1 VSYQVG
7 DKQFPQEIEEHYGR
21 IDILVNNAGSM
32 VERAT
37 LSEMTENV
45 RDRVMDV
52 NLRSVYLCSQAV
64 LPIMK
69 QQGGGRI
76 INMTSVSARDGG
88 SPNSLAYS
96 TAKGGVSTLT
106 RPILRPRGR
115 WHKGQR
121 GRPRPHRHPVPRRV
135 HHRRKEGRGRT
146 EHSARRGVPPKRS
159 STRSSSW
166 RLRRPTTS

>member
-7 DKQFPQEIEEHYGR
+7 DKQFSQEIEEHYGR
-21 IDILVNNAGSM
+21 IDILVNNARSM

-69 QQGGGRI
+69 
-76 INMTSVSARDGG
+76 
-88 SPNSLAYS
+88 
-96 TAKGGVSTLT
+96 
-106 RPILRPRGR
+106 
-115 WHKGQR
+115 
-121 GRPRPHRHPVPRRV
+121 
-135 HHRRKEGRGRT
+135 
-146 EHSARRGVPPKRS
+146 
-159 STRSSSW
+159 
-166 RLRRPTTS
+166 

>member
-7 DKQFPQEIEEHYGR
+7 DKQFSREIEEHYGR
-21 IDILVNNAGSM
+21 IDILVDNTGSI

-52 NLRSVYLCSQAV
+52 NLKSVYLCSQAV

-88 SPNSLAYS
+88 SPSSLAYS

-106 RPILRPRGR
+106 P
-115 WHKGQR
+115 
-121 GRPRPHRHPVPRRV
+121 
-135 HHRRKEGRGRT
+135 
-146 EHSARRGVPPKRS
+146 
-159 STRSSSW
+159 
-166 RLRRPTTS
+166 

>member
-7 DKQFPQEIEEHYGR
+7 DKQFSQEIEEHYGR

-45 RDRVMDV
+45 RDRIMDV

-69 QQGGGRI
+69 
-76 INMTSVSARDGG
+76 
-88 SPNSLAYS
+88 
-96 TAKGGVSTLT
+96 
-106 RPILRPRGR
+106 
-115 WHKGQR
+115 
-121 GRPRPHRHPVPRRV
+121 
-135 HHRRKEGRGRT
+135 
-146 EHSARRGVPPKRS
+146 
-159 STRSSSW
+159 
-166 RLRRPTTS
+166 